1 MSFLAEKLLQVALK
15 IAAIQDA
22 FKQAGT
28 LAAAAAAATAT
39 STAPTQCET
48 AMSPKDE
55 IVATRDEVANLEFQS
70 QVLYI
75 TPIQSFIII

>member
-1 MSFLAEKLLQVALK
+1 MLQKLLQVALK

-55 IVATRDEVANLEFQS
+55 IVATRDEVLTYLEFQS
-70 QVLYI
+70 QGLFI
-75 TPIQSFIII
+75 TPIQ